1 MIFTTKLRGNKIYQQ
16 RIKVNILLMKR
27 CAIGM
32 ERLSYETA
40 VKKAQLVE
48 RNPQPNGVQILDPLR
63 VSAHDKN
70 DIISLAAQIQ
80 NADKQLKSGTCQKLC
95 VILDQIKMLQAQ
107 AMQIL
112 KESEESQALHNAA
125 CNFTKKPGHI
135 YHLYQRLSGQT
146 YFSMLSPEEW
156 NGIADQKYLGSYR
169 LEYDLSWTPLDKI
182 EEIDEKM
189 NWAEKCLATTSL
201 AAGPIPMAIDFIGT
215 SDNKDA

>member
-1 MIFTTKLRGNKIYQQ
+1 
-16 RIKVNILLMKR
+16 MKR
-27 CAIGM
+27 SAIEM
-32 ERLSYETA
+32 ENLTYDIA

-48 RNPQPNGVQILDPLR
+48 RNPCPNGVHIVDPLR
-63 VSAHDKN
+63 VSMHEKE
-70 DIISLAAQIQ
+70 DIISLATQIQ

-107 AMQIL
+107 AMEII
-112 KESEESQALHNAA
+112 KESEESQLLHNAA

-135 YHLYQRLSGQT
+135 YHLYQRSSGQS

-156 NGIADQKYLGSYR
+156 NDKVDQKYLGSYR

-182 EEIDEKM
+182 KERDDKM

-201 AAGPIPMAIDFIGT
+201 AAGPTPMAIDFG
-215 SDNKDA
+215 SAHE